1 MRDHGGDLDQAAAR
15 HGAGDWLDLSTGI
28 NRRPWP
34 MPAPSADSWRALPT
48 RAAQAAL
55 VRQAAAVWGATDA
68 AAGVA
73 LAGAQAAIQAMP
85 ALRAG
90 GRAGGRA
97 VVLGPTYNEHAACL
111 AAAGWQVTQV
121 SRLDALRGA
130 DLAVVVN
137 PNNPDGRWHSRADVV
152 ALADH
157 VGLLIV
163 DESFCD
169 MTPHLSV
176 MPDAGRENLLVLR
189 SFGKFYGLAGLRL
202 GFAFGAATDIA
213 RLAQASG
220 PWPVSGPAIEIGRA
234 ALADRDWARA
244 MCDQLTAD
252 AARADV
258 LAQAAGWQVAGGTTL
273 FRLYDTADALVAR
286 DQLARHK
293 IWSRIFPWSD
303 SLLRLGLPGPE
314 PEWDRLTRA
323 LRPAHAGLA

>member
-1 MRDHGGDLDQAAAR
+1 MRDHGGDLDQAMAR
-15 HGAGDWLDLSTGI
+15 FGAGDWLDLSTGI

-34 MPAPSADSWRALPT
+34 LPVLSPESWRALPT

-55 VRQAAAVWGATDA
+55 VRQAAEVWGAPDA

-73 LAGAQAAIQAMP
+73 LAGAQAAIQAVP
-85 ALRAG
+85 SLRTP
-90 GRAGGRA
+90 GRA

-111 AAAGWQVTQV
+111 AAAGWQVTMG
-121 SRLDALRGA
+121 SSLDALRGA
-130 DLAVVVN
+130 DLAVIVN
-137 PNNPDGRWHSRADVV
+137 PNNPDGRCHARAEVL
-152 ALADH
+152 ALADQ

-169 MTPHLSV
+169 MTPPLSV
-176 MPDAGRENLLVLR
+176 MPETGRAGLLVLR

-202 GFAFGAATDIA
+202 GFAFGAAPDIA

-234 ALADRDWARA
+234 ALADAPWARA
-244 MCDQLTAD
+244 MCHQLAAD

-258 LAQAAGWQVAGGTTL
+258 LAQDAGWRLIGGTAL
-273 FRLYDTADALVAR
+273 FRLYDTGDALAAR
-286 DQLARHK
+286 DRLARHK

-303 SLLRLGLPGPE
+303 RLLRLGLPGSE
-314 PEWDRLTRA
+314 PEWDRLTLA
-323 LRPAHAGLA
+323 LRQPHAGLP